1 MRLETGSHPVMLA
14 EPSCNTKEAREK
26 AVELLFEKY
35 DSPGEAAALL
45 VGSRATTL
53 GDGL

>member
-1 MRLETGSHPVMLA
+1 MRLETSSHPVMLA

-35 DSPGEAAALL
+35 GSPGEQL
-45 VGSRATTL
+45 S
-53 GDGL
+53 